1 MGIGTEK
8 QRQLN
13 LGQLEPSSS
22 SVEMPELMPSKEAE
36 IKIITNHQDSPPLLL
51 SKQTQFEIEGDMKEI
66 SILNLYN
73 GNAKLISDIN
83 TYLNDDSFLNDPQSL
98 LAVLSLIQR
107 ILPVCDRNVKI
118 IGLIKSQSDTMAN
131 GIVDLLGMIQTANS
145 EKNSTDVSSEEDKNE
160 NT

>member
-8 QRQLN
+8 QRQLK
-13 LGQLEPSSS
+13 LGQLEQSSS
-22 SVEMPELMPSKEAE
+22 SVEMPELMPSKEADL
-36 IKIITNHQDSPPLLL
+36 KIITNHKDSPLLL

-66 SILNLYN
+66 SILNLFK
-73 GNAKLISDIN
+73 GNAKLISTIN

-145 EKNSTDVSSEEDKNE
+145 EKNSTDVSSEEDGNE

>member
-1 MGIGTEK
+1 
-8 QRQLN
+8 
-13 LGQLEPSSS
+13 
-22 SVEMPELMPSKEAE
+22 
-36 IKIITNHQDSPPLLL
+36 
-51 SKQTQFEIEGDMKEI
+51 MKEI
-66 SILNLYN
+66 SILNLFK
-73 GNAKLISDIN
+73 GNAKLISAIN

-145 EKNSTDVSSEEDKNE
+145 EKNSTDVSSEEDGNE

>member
-36 IKIITNHQDSPPLLL
+36 IKIITNHQDSPLLL

-66 SILNLYN
+66 SILNLFK
-73 GNAKLISDIN
+73 GNAKLISAIN

-145 EKNSTDVSSEEDKNE
+145 EKNSTDVSSEEDGNE

>member
-13 LGQLEPSSS
+13 IGQLEPSSS

-36 IKIITNHQDSPPLLL
+36 IKIIINHKDSPLLL

-66 SILNLYN
+66 SILNLFK
-73 GNAKLISDIN
+73 GNAKLISAIN

-145 EKNSTDVSSEEDKNE
+145 EKNSTDVSSEEDGNE

>member
-13 LGQLEPSSS
+13 LGQLEQSSS

-36 IKIITNHQDSPPLLL
+36 IKIIINHKDSPLLL

-131 GIVDLLGMIQTANS
+131 GIVDLLGMIQTNS

>member
-13 LGQLEPSSS
+13 IGQLEPSSS

-36 IKIITNHQDSPPLLL
+36 IKIITNHKDSPLLL

-66 SILNLYN
+66 SILNLFK
-73 GNAKLISDIN
+73 GNAKLISTIN

-98 LAVLSLIQR
+98 LVVLSLIQR
-107 ILPVCDRNVKI
+107 ILAVYDRNVKI

-145 EKNSTDVSSEEDKNE
+145 EKNSTDASSEEDGNE

>member
-22 SVEMPELMPSKEAE
+22 SVEMPELMPSKEADL
-36 IKIITNHQDSPPLLL
+36 KIITNHQDSPLLL

-66 SILNLYN
+66 SILNLFK
-73 GNAKLISDIN
+73 GNAKLISAIN

-145 EKNSTDVSSEEDKNE
+145 EKNSTDVSSEEDENE